1 MLSTWKWRPSLRH
14 AHAALRFSSESMIV
28 QNFARKRRKSAKA
41 SENKVLV
48 SFIWRMEET
57 QSFLRLFLRP

>member
-1 MLSTWKWRPSLRH
+1 
-14 AHAALRFSSESMIV
+14 MIV

-41 SENKVLV
+41 SENKVLE

>member
-1 MLSTWKWRPSLRH
+1 
-14 AHAALRFSSESMIV
+14 MIV